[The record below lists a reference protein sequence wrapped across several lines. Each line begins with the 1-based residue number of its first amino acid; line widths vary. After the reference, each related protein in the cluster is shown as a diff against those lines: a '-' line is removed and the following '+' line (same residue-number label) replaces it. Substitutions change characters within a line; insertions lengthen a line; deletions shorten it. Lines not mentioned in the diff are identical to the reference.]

1 MNQLYVISSIQD
13 PLIDI
18 VKDDPVRPDIPLEFR
33 CDHNRII
40 LVLLDSNRKPQA
52 VLCAA
57 LLDTIPNSQQQLIT
71 ATSLDPQCCVFYT
84 IWSYCRGAGRE
95 LIQQAQAWFK
105 SQFDTVSDYVTLS
118 PTTDQARD
126 FHTRN
131 GATVY
136 RVNQDTVN
144 YRYD

>member
-1 MNQLYVISSIQD
+1 MNQLYVIASTED

-33 CDHNRII
+33 CDRNRLI
-40 LVLLDSNRKPQA
+40 LVLLDANCKPQA

-57 LLDTIPNSQQQLIT
+57 LLDTIPHSQQELIT
-71 ATSLDPQCCVFYT
+71 ATSQNPQCCVFYT

-95 LIQQAQAWFK
+95 LIQSARSWIQ
-105 SQFDTVSDYVTLS
+105 SQFDTVTDYVTLS
-118 PTTDQARD
+118 PTTDMARD
-126 FHTRN
+126 FHIRN

-136 RVNQDTVN
+136 SINSDTVN
-144 YRYD
+144 YRYS